1 MSEFINFIRSVLY
14 FVCNY
19 LQSFDKTGKFG
30 AIRKQVRLFREI
42 LPYWELLLPS
52 DSSKRL
58 SVLLLM
64 KTLLILQCLPINLKC
79 DMPKKIIIIA
89 YNNLGRRSSIL
100 LFFYLNIVRIK
111 IKVCVFL

>member
-1 MSEFINFIRSVLY
+1 
-14 FVCNY
+14 
-19 LQSFDKTGKFG
+19 
-30 AIRKQVRLFREI
+30 
-42 LPYWELLLPS
+42 
-52 DSSKRL
+52 
-58 SVLLLM
+58 M

-79 DMPKKIIIIA
+79 DIPKKIIIID